1 MGEIAALLT
10 AVSWTLSSTFFAIAA
25 QGVGSMVVNR
35 TRLIIATTLLMLTH
49 LALTGQ
55 LVPFNAGPERWLWL
69 GLSGIVGLVL
79 GDAFLLQAFV
89 LIGARIAMLIMTIV
103 PVISTLL
110 AWFLLGETLHPNEIG
125 GIGITVTGIVLVIL
139 EQSNG
144 AKLPQDRR
152 RLLLGILCGLGGA
165 LGQSLGLILS
175 KKGLEGGFTALSGVL
190 MRTMVAMLVMWLV
203 AFLSGQAG
211 ATLRQLRANS
221 RSLKAVTAGSVAG
234 PFIGVWLSLVAVQGT
249 YVGIASTLMAL
260 TPILLLP
267 LAALVFKEQV
277 SWRAVFGTAASLA
290 GVAMIFL
297 SP

>member
-10 AVSWTLSSTFFAIAA
+10 AVSWTLSSTFFTIAA

-35 TRLIIATTLLMLTH
+35 TRLIIAAALLMLTH

-55 LVPFNAGPERWLWL
+55 PVPFNAGPERWLWL
-69 GLSGIVGLVL
+69 GLSGIIGLVL

-89 LIGARIAMLIMTIV
+89 LIGARIAMLIMAIV

-110 AWFLLGETLHPNEIG
+110 AWLLLGETLHLNEIG
-125 GIGITVTGIVLVIL
+125 GISITVTGIALVIL

-190 MRTMVAMLVMWLV
+190 MRTMVAMLVMWL
-203 AFLSGQAG
+203 ATLLSGQAG

-267 LAALVFKEQV
+267 LATLVFKEQV
-277 SWRAVFGTAASLA
+277 SRRAVFGTAASLA